1 MTCGP
6 HRSRDKLA
14 IPIYRESRTDK
25 ATSNI
30 ASGFPTGTLVQGA
43 IFSPLSSPPM
53 ASPYL
58 LLRLAAD
65 EIFQTLEASS
75 SSRSASSSCYDAF
88 VPVFRPDPTSFS
100 PVSVS
105 AADRVRSQFLSV
117 ERDLFHDAL
126 VAPRNDG
133 LGFPE
138 DDDDDVEEEADVRWD
153 CLQFEVDDDEE
164 PDLPLQASSA
174 LPADEFDWEEVASAS
189 GPSAEPEWEVLNDVP
204 PRSPDANEGFVYTSD
219 RDAAH
224 EVLVA
229 GGDTLFLT
237 AKPPAAMSAVDA
249 LPYAI
254 VAAGDDAEECA
265 VCKDGVAAGERVKRM
280 PCSHR
285 YHEECI
291 VPWLQVR
298 NSCPLCRFE
307 LPTDDPTY
315 EAWKAGR
322 AVAA

>member
-1 MTCGP
+1 
-6 HRSRDKLA
+6 
-14 IPIYRESRTDK
+14 
-25 ATSNI
+25 
-30 ASGFPTGTLVQGA
+30 
-43 IFSPLSSPPM
+43 M

-65 EIFQTLEASS
+65 EIFQTLEPSS
-75 SSRSASSSCYDAF
+75 STTTSSSCYDAF
-88 VPVFRPDPTSFS
+88 VPVFRPDPLSAS

-138 DDDDDVEEEADVRWD
+138 EDDDDSSASIPWD
-153 CLQFEVDDDEE
+153 CLQFDEESE
-164 PDLPLQASSA
+164 PDLQLEPPA
-174 LPADEFDWEEVASAS
+174 PADEFDWEEVASAPGS
-189 GPSAEPEWEVLNDVP
+189 SAEPEWEVLGDTP
-204 PRSPDANEGFVYTSD
+204 PADEGFVYTSH
-219 RDAAH
+219 RDAH

-229 GGDTLFLT
+229 GGEGLFLNLT
-237 AKPPAAMSAVDA
+237 SKPPASNSAVQA
-249 LPYAI
+249 LPSAVVI
-254 VAAGDDAEECA
+254 PGEEGEGEECA

-291 VPWLQVR
+291 VPWLEVR

-307 LPTDDPTY
+307 LPTDDPRY

-322 AVAA
+322 GRAVAA

>member
-1 MTCGP
+1 
-6 HRSRDKLA
+6 
-14 IPIYRESRTDK
+14 
-25 ATSNI
+25 
-30 ASGFPTGTLVQGA
+30 
-43 IFSPLSSPPM
+43 M
-53 ASPYL
+53 ASSYL

-65 EIFQTLEASS
+65 EIFQTLGSS
-75 SSRSASSSCYDAF
+75 SSSTSTSCYDAF
-88 VPVFRPDPTSFS
+88 VPVFRPDPSSAS
-100 PVSVS
+100 PLSVS

-138 DDDDDVEEEADVRWD
+138 EDDDEEEASIRWD
-153 CLQFEVDDDEE
+153 CLQFDDDEEEE
-164 PDLPLQASSA
+164 PDLPLEASA
-174 LPADEFDWEEVASAS
+174 PADEFDWEEVASAS
-189 GPSAEPEWEVLNDVP
+189 GPSVEPEWEVLGDVP
-204 PRSPDANEGFVYTSD
+204 PRSPADADEGFVYTSH
-219 RDAAH
+219 RDAH
-224 EVLVA
+224 ELLVT
-229 GGDTLFLT
+229 GGEGLFLT
-237 AKPPAAMSAVDA
+237 SKPPAARSAVEA
-249 LPYAI
+249 LPSAV
-254 VAAGDDAEECA
+254 VAAGEEGEGEECA

-291 VPWLQVR
+291 VPWLEVR

-315 EAWKAGR
+315 ESWKAGR

>member
-1 MTCGP
+1 
-6 HRSRDKLA
+6 
-14 IPIYRESRTDK
+14 
-25 ATSNI
+25 
-30 ASGFPTGTLVQGA
+30 
-43 IFSPLSSPPM
+43 M
-53 ASPYL
+53 ASSYL

-65 EIFQTLEASS
+65 EIFQTLEPS
-75 SSRSASSSCYDAF
+75 SSSCYDAF
-88 VPVFRPDPTSFS
+88 VPVFRPDPSS
-100 PVSVS
+100 ASPPVSVS

-138 DDDDDVEEEADVRWD
+138 EDDEDEASIRWD
-153 CLQFEVDDDEE
+153 CLQFDCDDEDDEE
-164 PDLPLQASSA
+164 PDLPLQASA
-174 LPADEFDWEEVASAS
+174 TADEFDWEEVASAS
-189 GPSAEPEWEVLNDVP
+189 GPSVAEPAEPEWEVLGNDMPP
-204 PRSPDANEGFVYTSD
+204 PRSPADEGFVYTSD
-219 RDAAH
+219 RDAH

-229 GGDTLFLT
+229 GGEGLFLT
-237 AKPPAAMSAVDA
+237 SKPPAARSAVEA
-249 LPYAI
+249 LPSTV
-254 VAAGDDAEECA
+254 VAAGEEEECA

-291 VPWLQVR
+291 LPWLEVR

-307 LPTDDPTY
+307 LPTDDPRY
-315 EAWKAGR
+315 ETWKAGR

>member
-1 MTCGP
+1 
-6 HRSRDKLA
+6 
-14 IPIYRESRTDK
+14 
-25 ATSNI
+25 
-30 ASGFPTGTLVQGA
+30 
-43 IFSPLSSPPM
+43 M

-65 EIFQTLEASS
+65 EIFQTLEPSS
-75 SSRSASSSCYDAF
+75 SSAASSSCYDAF
-88 VPVFRPDPTSFS
+88 VPVFRPDPSSAS
-100 PVSVS
+100 PVLSVS

-138 DDDDDVEEEADVRWD
+138 DDDDDSSASTPWD
-153 CLQFEVDDDEE
+153 CLQFDDDE
-164 PDLPLQASSA
+164 PDLPLYPPA
-174 LPADEFDWEEVASAS
+174 PADEFDWEEVAPAPAP
-189 GPSAEPEWEVLNDVP
+189 GPSAEPEWEVLGDTP
-204 PRSPDANEGFVYTSD
+204 PADEGFVYTSH
-219 RDAAH
+219 RDAH
-224 EVLVA
+224 DLLVA
-229 GGDTLFLT
+229 GGEALFLT
-237 AKPPAAMSAVDA
+237 SKPPASISAIQALPSAVITADED
-249 LPYAI
+249 
-254 VAAGDDAEECA
+254 GEECA

-307 LPTDDPTY
+307 LPTDDPKY

-322 AVAA
+322 GRGRAVAA

>member
-1 MTCGP
+1 M
-6 HRSRDKLA
+6 A
-14 IPIYRESRTDK
+14 
-25 ATSNI
+25 
-30 ASGFPTGTLVQGA
+30 
-43 IFSPLSSPPM
+43 M

-65 EIFQTLEASS
+65 EIFQTLEPSS
-75 SSRSASSSCYDAF
+75 SALATPTHTATTSSSCYDAF
-88 VPVFRPDPTSFS
+88 VPVFRPDPTPAS
-100 PVSVS
+100 PALSVS

-138 DDDDDVEEEADVRWD
+138 DDDDDANSSASIPWD
-153 CLQFEVDDDEE
+153 CLQFDDESE
-164 PDLPLQASSA
+164 PDLPPYPPA
-174 LPADEFDWEEVASAS
+174 PADEFDWEEVAPAPTP
-189 GPSAEPEWEVLNDVP
+189 GPAAEPEWEVLVATP
-204 PRSPDANEGFVYTSD
+204 PSDEGFVYTSH
-219 RDAAH
+219 RDAH
-224 EVLVA
+224 DVLVA
-229 GGDTLFLT
+229 GGEALFLT
-237 AKPPAAMSAVDA
+237 SKPPASTSAVRA
-249 LPYAI
+249 LPSAV
-254 VAAGDDAEECA
+254 VAPGDDGEECA

-285 YHEECI
+285 YHEGCI

-307 LPTDDPTY
+307 LPTDDPRY

-322 AVAA
+322 AVAAR